1 MKFSKRTPPVVRL
14 LICTALLITLM
25 GQVVLAAPAGEKV
38 PAITILSSLPE
49 ANMVNYEMS
58 QEAVEELRKLGADI
72 STQGKTAVV
81 SGVERLHGAD
91 LCCTDLR
98 GGAAVVLGAMAAEGA
113 STVRELSHIDRGYER
128 FAENLTQLGVDI
140 KEE

>member
-1 MKFSKRTPPVVRL
+1 MA
-14 LICTALLITLM
+14 TAM
-25 GQVVLAAPAGEKV
+25 GADGTSVFVEN
-38 PAITILSSLPE
+38 IFDSRFRH
-49 ANMVNYEMS
+49 
-58 QEAVEELRKLGADI
+58 VEELRKLGADI